1 MLLLQGDVSSRLR
14 DLGTEAVT
22 CKHCGKTLE
31 SIFAGP
37 EPKCRCDAND
47 KTPGRANAQ
56 GKPNKESPELIL
68 SRGDATQ

>member
-1 MLLLQGDVSSRLR
+1 MIK
-14 DLGTEAVT
+14 
-22 CKHCGKTLE
+22 CKFCGKTLE